1 MKWTL
6 PFGVYHPMGTFNC
19 SQPRLPHPATGCWFQ
34 AWLQPIPKI
43 SIVRDHLSLSLGRPM
58 VAFLSLWCDVPMQH
72 AFDSRFP
79 VSLSNTSG
87 FWTWLRPNGT
97 THTQPQRKC
106 MFILYIYVYIYIL
119 NNNYIHFAASNES
132 KAFQTSFLCSAS
144 HIHRVP
150 H

>member
-6 PFGVYHPMGTFNC
+6 PFGVYHPIGTLNC

-43 SIVRDHLSLSLGRPM
+43 SIVRDHLSLSLYRPM

-97 THTQPQRKC
+97 THTQPQRRC
-106 MFILYIYVYIYIL
+106 MCLYGIYI
-119 NNNYIHFAASNES
+119 YIHFAASKES
-132 KAFQTSFLCSAS
+132 KAFQISFLCSAS
-144 HIHRVP
+144 HIRVP
-150 H
+150 HGMG